1 MKKQLIKESKIITE
15 INRVQELMGLKR
27 NILNENVNLNINLER
42 VPPLLTRLL
51 KSVIG
56 DFPTSK
62 LEDIL
67 GGNAL
72 NIAYRLKTNGVY
84 SIEDLLEH
92 LESKMVNVEKS
103 FINAEFE
110 TSLLRSV
117 SSKVFTDTKFYN
129 IAKEI
134 LPESFSIYKTGVKL
148 SDGTEMS
155 LQDVVSTIIE
165 ADLTKNPELS
175 QFVESLFTKLKK
187 VTNLPDHDEVI
198 KFIRKEIDDSK
209 SGNKPIPKPKP
220 KPDVDDDG
228 NTPKPD
234 ENGDGTTPDVD
245 VTNQD
250 FLDDMEGIGDELIDE
265 IIDAGDKSL
274 ARVKKLFGS
283 AWAKIVYSWDKIG
296 DWTLLL
302 RKYSGLNGPLEGVF
316 TSFPFKQVANAPG
329 LSIIAKKMHLTY
341 DKLMVSPIQ
350 IKKDLDEIF
359 ERILVKLESG
369 ANTDI
374 TEEQLELTA
383 KFSQFL
389 AKRNESHKIIFDQW
403 MILWKEDGRL
413 KRLFNPTQKRPTGQ
427 LDANENPIF
436 YDVPEPLYFKNGWS
450 DPKFIQMMEA
460 FETAKGNNVGAI
472 KQTYNKIYG
481 SIQLA
486 KNLIKI
492 IPHRRPTIKNFMNY
506 GANVLELIQRL
517 IGALAVYT
525 PNTYKEVAHNIRVL
539 GKGRWFGVGLGQKIV
554 MSTIDI
560 PLILASYRT
569 IGSFIQDYVNSRRLA
584 QTKPGQPLPKEM
596 KWWLLSDEEWSI
608 MTSGPDGDAFKTTIL
623 FFGESFKKFSIT
635 NTKEL
640 TNSVLP
646 WTIAGWAYFE
656 KFKGDWKVSD
666 FYDQFNSVESNS
678 KENLN
683 KVNTEAVKDTNLNKI
698 VKDNNIQTYEE
709 TSNKIDTALKTR
721 PKLVPTEEANY

>member
-1 MKKQLIKESKIITE
+1 MKNSKNLLTE
-15 INRVQELMGLKR
+15 ILRVQELMGVKQLISEEGGKFDPVVEFFKSMLKISAKDVKFTKMFDEAFEHIKYR
-27 NILNENVNLNINLER
+27 NSELFEKLKKSLNSTEISVNGLKGLRNLSSIKSSE
-42 VPPLLTRLL
+42 L
-51 KSVIG
+51 KAM
-56 DFPTSK
+56 
-62 LEDIL
+62 LEELQSEMIS
-67 GGNAL
+67 
-72 NIAYRLKTNGVY
+72 Y
-84 SIEDLLEH
+84 
-92 LESKMVNVEKS
+92 
-103 FINAEFE
+103 
-110 TSLLRSV
+110 
-117 SSKVFTDTKFYN
+117 VFTKYTDDF
-129 IAKEI
+129 IE
-134 LPESFSIYKTGVKL
+134 LG
-148 SDGTEMS
+148 D
-155 LQDVVSTIIE
+155 DIIE
-165 ADLTKNPELS
+165 ASLVGKPQAKRVYDFMVDLAEKGQAEELQIAIQKQRGNFPS
-175 QFVESLFTKLKK
+175 YVL
-187 VTNLPDHDEVI
+187 DHI
-198 KFIRKEIDDSK
+198 QNTKFIQKAEDAVVDTIGKTGDEI
-209 SGNKPIPKPKP
+209 
-220 KPDVDDDG
+220 VDDVS
-228 NTPKPD
+228 D
-234 ENGDGTTPDVD
+234 E
-245 VTNQD
+245 
-250 FLDDMEGIGDELIDE
+250 MIDQ

-274 ARVKKLFGS
+274 SRVKEFFGS
-283 AWAKIVYSWDKIG
+283 AWAKIVYGWDKIG

-341 DKLMVSPIQ
+341 DKLMVDPIQ

-359 ERILVKLESG
+359 KRILVKLESG
-369 ANTDI
+369 TNTDI
-374 TEEQLELTA
+374 TNEQLELTA

-389 AKRNESHKIIFDQW
+389 AKRNESHKIIFDEW
-403 MILWKEDGRL
+403 MILWKEDDRL

-427 LDANENPIF
+427 LDANKNPIF

-517 IGALAVYT
+517 IGALVVYT
-525 PNTYKEVAHNIRVL
+525 PNTYKEVAHNVRVL

-608 MTSGPDGDAFKTTIL
+608 MTSGPDGDAFKTTIS